1 MAHGRRLFFC
11 LKSKKTPWLQTVSI
25 YSIESIDKI
34 WTSLEYMHTYCIRW
48 WSNKESCKNNFT
60 WQNVT
65 DKNETALTTWHQYKS
80 GILWVHLW
88 RNLTF
93 LSECQIFGSTM
104 AGQSVSGHRSVSEGV
119 RVIYRTPH
127 STLVQGTPCS
137 RRSRSHSDQWVC
149 SPLCLPYH
157 WNINSQPSSTV
168 YSGVGVGVYW
178 CSCTNTM

>member
-1 MAHGRRLFFC
+1 
-11 LKSKKTPWLQTVSI
+11 
-25 YSIESIDKI
+25 
-34 WTSLEYMHTYCIRW
+34 MHTYCIRW
-48 WSNKESCKNNFT
+48 WSNKESCKNGFT

-80 GILWVHLW
+80 GILWVGLC

-119 RVIYRTPH
+119 QVIYRIPH
-127 STLVQGTPCS
+127 STLVQGTLCS

-157 WNINSQPSSTV
+157 WNINSQCTGAVVKIQCTYLEIVVSESNILMPSTV
-168 YSGVGVGVYW
+168 KSIYLNYV
-178 CSCTNTM
+178 

>member
-1 MAHGRRLFFC
+1 
-11 LKSKKTPWLQTVSI
+11 
-25 YSIESIDKI
+25 
-34 WTSLEYMHTYCIRW
+34 MHTYCIRW

-80 GILWVHLW
+80 GILWVHFW

-104 AGQSVSGHRSVSEGV
+104 AEQSVSGHRSVSEGV

-137 RRSRSHSDQWVC
+137 RRSRSHSDQWVY

-157 WNINSQPSSTV
+157 WNINSQPLSTV
-168 YSGVGVGVYW
+168 YSGGGGGGGCTGAVYKIQ
-178 CSCTNTM
+178 CTYLEIVVSESNILMPSTVKSIYFNYVFIH